1 MPELRSVVSVPLGVI
16 SKIVPQPYG
25 GQLAPPWTVVPYKFP
40 SVAWTNAAWG
50 ALPFVS

>member
-1 MPELRSVVSVPLGVI
+1 
-16 SKIVPQPYG
+16 
-25 GQLAPPWTVVPYKFP
+25 LAPPWTVVPYKFP